1 MILYPTITFSYL
13 FSIRKHVPLASA
25 NNHFMHM
32 QQNVGLFHI
41 NIEWLKILRF
51 SWLDYLFLKNVEQ
64 VLKHNM
70 I

>member
-1 MILYPTITFSYL
+1 
-13 FSIRKHVPLASA
+13 
-25 NNHFMHM
+25 M

-51 SWLDYLFLKNVEQ
+51 AWLDYLFFKKNVEQ